1 MKNKYRI
8 LHTINYLLIGILTF
22 MLLGIIGGIDANI
35 QNEYSILG
43 IIICIILLLCL
54 FTLDKLI
61 FSIERQNS

>member
-61 FSIERQNS
+61 FSIEY

>member
-22 MLLGIIGGIDANI
+22 MLLGIIGGVDANI
-35 QNEYSILG
+35 QNEYSVLG

-54 FTLDKLI
+54 FTLDKIITLI
-61 FSIERQNS
+61 EK

>member
-22 MLLGIIGGIDANI
+22 MLLGIIGGIDTNI
-35 QNEYSILG
+35 QNEYSVLG

-54 FTLDKLI
+54 FTLDRLV
-61 FSIERQNS
+61 SIIE